1 MKKILLLFV
10 GSTLTIFSQN
20 TQGKADDAS
29 RIALTTYV
37 PEQVSSLKP
46 EAKNILFTKLNEIAT
61 KNGIGASSLN
71 DRFILTAN
79 VIELTKDISTTTPV
93 IYSYNLQ
100 ITLYIG
106 DGIAGTKFATHSI
119 EVKGAGNSEIKA
131 YISAIKNI
139 KPIDA
144 QYKNFIDEGKSKIIE
159 YYNSKCDFIIK
170 EAKMLE
176 SKNEYEN
183 AISVLLSVPE
193 VCKECYDKCMDAVG
207 PLYQKHIDLICA
219 KDLMEATTQWNLT
232 QDFSAAEAAS
242 RFLVNID
249 PKSKCYKDAQILN
262 EKIAKRIK
270 ELDQREWDFM
280 LKQQNDETEI
290 QKMQIKGATDI
301 AIAKAKNQPKTII
314 KYNIY
319 GWW

>member
-1 MKKILLLFV
+1 MKKILLFFV
-10 GSTLTIFSQN
+10 GTTLTIFSQN

-29 RIALTTYV
+29 RIALTTYL

-61 KNGIGASSLN
+61 KNGMGASSLN
-71 DRFILTAN
+71 DRFVLTAN
-79 VIELTKDISTTTPV
+79 VIELTKDVSTTTPV
-93 IYSYNLQ
+93 IYSYNLM

-119 EVKGAGNSEIKA
+119 EMKGAGNSEIKA
-131 YISAIKNI
+131 YISAIKNM
-139 KPIDA
+139 KPADE
-144 QYKNFIDEGKSKIIE
+144 QFKKFIEEGKAKIIE

-170 EAKMLE
+170 EAKMHE
-176 SKNEYEN
+176 SKNEFEE
-183 AISVLLSVPE
+183 AMSKLLSVPD
-193 VCKECYDKCMDAVG
+193 VCKECYDKCLDAIG
-207 PLYQKHIDLICA
+207 PIYKKHLDMICK
-219 KDLMEATTQWNLT
+219 KDLMEATTQWNMS
-232 QDFSAAEAAS
+232 QDYYAAETAS
-242 RFLVNID
+242 GFLKNID
-249 PKSKCYKDAQILN
+249 PSSSCYKDAQLLN

-270 ELDQREWDFM
+270 EIDQREWNFT

-301 AIAKAKNQPKTII
+301 AIAKAKNQPKTIV